1 MTMASPAG
9 ARTPAGLP
17 VPQGPKEDA
26 VKELTFEEVLRIKGG
41 LPPTAALDEETY
53 RAPLTT
59 ATEPVDYAK
68 PDSNSRTS
76 TPT

>member
-1 MTMASPAG
+1 M
-9 ARTPAGLP
+9 
-17 VPQGPKEDA
+17 
-26 VKELTFEEVLRIKGG
+26 KELTFEEVLRITGG

-59 ATEPVDYAK
+59 ATDPVDYAK
-68 PDSNSRTS
+68 PDSSSRSS